1 MKRLW
6 AVWLCLAAGGAA
18 SVGGQ
23 ALFVADE
30 FPAMETVAAR
40 LRAVEGWSG
49 RVVWQTNLP
58 PDLTEFDA
66 VAVYIHRGLNPAAE
80 RAFIGYT
87 EAGGKLVVLH
97 HSISSGKR
105 QNKDWFR
112 FLGVALP
119 EGDVDAGGYKWI
131 EGVRQQVVNLA
142 PDHFITTR
150 GVQYPERV
158 AFPRAAGGA
167 PELRPGFTLTNS
179 EVYLNHVL
187 TGPRTLL
194 LGFSYTDAVSGRTY
208 AQKHAGW
215 CKPAGKGWIVYLQ
228 PGHGAEDIN
237 HPTFQRILLNALI
250 WRPETGR

>member
-1 MKRLW
+1 M
-6 AVWLCLAAGGAA
+6 WLCLAAGAA
-18 SVGGQ
+18 MSLGGQ

-30 FPAMETVAAR
+30 FPAMEAVAAR
-40 LRAVEGWSG
+40 LRAVAGWPG

-58 PDLTEFDA
+58 PDLTPFET

-80 RAFIGYT
+80 RAFIDYT

-119 EGDVDAGGYKWI
+119 EGDVEAGGYKWI

-158 AFPRAAGGA
+158 AFSTAADPA
-167 PELRPGFTLTNS
+167 PALLLGFTLTNS
-179 EVYLNHVL
+179 EVYLNHRLIGTRPV
-187 TGPRTLL
+187 L
-194 LGFSYTDAVSGRTY
+194 LGFRYADAASGRTY
-208 AQKHAGW
+208 SQSHAGW
-215 CKPAGKGWIVYLQ
+215 CRPAGKGWIVYLQ
-228 PGHGAEDIN
+228 PGHGFDDLN
-237 HPTFQRILLNALI
+237 QPTFQRILLNALI
-250 WRPETGR
+250 WRPEPLR